1 MTAPAQLRSSVRS
14 SVTFACACLLGVLT
28 VVYVPMGRR
37 HCFLLSIT
45 GPSPLA
51 TADLS
56 IAIFYNIANSSI
68 DAARGKHDI
77 VGGMAA
83 GAVSGAVFKAS
94 GKSPTYGHFRG

>member
-1 MTAPAQLRSSVRS
+1 MCMPSGCVDRCIRAKGPFS
-14 SVTFACACLLGVLT
+14 
-28 VVYVPMGRR
+28 
-37 HCFLLSIT
+37 LSLT
-45 GPSPLA
+45 GPTPLA

-94 GKSPTYGHFRG
+94 GKSPTYGRFWC